1 MQIANP
7 IYAEVV
13 PRELT
18 AALQSGLETQVNPDW
33 YVNPDSSLD
42 VAGLLAGFQDYFR
55 QNAESWVERY
65 GHAEAGPQL
74 VLHAYLQRVVNSGGR
89 IEREYAVGR
98 GRTDLL
104 IEWQRGKRAHTRKYV
119 IECKVRRAGVG
130 LDRLIREG
138 LEQTAAYMD
147 VCGAESGHLVIFDLR
162 PGQSWKERLFHKDPA
177 PGERLI
183 TVWGL

>member
-1 MQIANP
+1 M
-7 IYAEVV
+7 
-13 PRELT
+13 
-18 AALQSGLETQVNPDW
+18 
-33 YVNPDSSLD
+33 
-42 VAGLLAGFQDYFR
+42 
-55 QNAESWVERY
+55 ERY

-119 IECKVRRAGVG
+119 IECKVRRVGVG

-138 LEQTAAYMD
+138 LEQTSAYMD
-147 VCGAESGHLVIFDLR
+147 VCGAE
-162 PGQSWKERLFHKDPA
+162 
-177 PGERLI
+177 
-183 TVWGL
+183 